1 MADERYALNA
11 KAALKGASEF
21 GGPVVLTAGAAMVAL
36 ALVGFGR
43 DHYRVVV
50 APPYPA
56 VTVTTTQTSN
66 TTSSTPSNASTTLTH
81 EAGSTAVTVAEPRG
95 ATIRKPRPDPG
106 APSGPAPHPTRTAE
120 PPAATSCG
128 GQVLTVRT
136 LRTAACASIGVSK

>member
-11 KAALKGASEF
+11 KATLKGASEF

-66 TTSSTPSNASTTLTH
+66 TTLTH

-95 ATIRKPRPDPG
+95 ATVRKPRPDPG